1 MAVLV
6 RLAEPR
12 DRAAIHRLFR
22 AAFGCDADPEVWE
35 WKYDRNPN
43 PAPSAVALDGDR
55 ALGYYGGCG
64 TRYRGAGGSF
74 PGASAVDVMTDPEAR
89 TLGHRSLFRDVGE
102 EFCRLCREAGIPF
115 YFGFPNERA
124 RIIGERTLGYCS
136 VEPAGLWVRSAGPPS
151 FLGRLRRRLLQRR
164 IGASFSTGHDA
175 LADALHARPGWRT
188 DRSKRTLDWRYA
200 PHAGATYRIVE
211 LLDRR
216 AESRGYAIVRLV
228 LERALLVD
236 LEVLNEESGDVGD
249 LLEAVSGSLEGSG
262 ATRLEL
268 RAATSSRLA
277 GRLEAEFGFVRES
290 ADCHFEIRP
299 IDPGFDALA
308 AGRAFDY
315 RFADHEIF

>member
-22 AAFGCDADPEVWE
+22 AAFGSDADLAVWE

-43 PAPSAVALDGDR
+43 PAPSAVAIEGDR
-55 ALGYYGGCG
+55 AFGFYGGCG
-64 TRYRGAGGSF
+64 TRYRGAAGDF

-124 RIIGERTLGYCS
+124 RIIGERTLGYRS
-136 VEPAGLWVRSAGPPS
+136 VEPAGLSVRLLGLPT
-151 FLGRLRRRLLQRR
+151 LYGRLRRRLLRTR
-164 IGASFSTGHDA
+164 TGASFSAGHDA
-175 LADALHARPGWRT
+175 LADAIHARPGWRT
-188 DRSKRTLDWRYA
+188 DRSRRTLDWRFS
-200 PHAGATYRIVE
+200 PHAGTAYRIVE
-211 LLDRR
+211 LLDGR
-216 AESRGYAIVRLV
+216 AASRGYAVVRLV

-236 LEVLNEESGDVGD
+236 MEVRDEESGDVGD

-268 RAATSSRLA
+268 RAAASSRLA
-277 GRLEAEFGFVRES
+277 ARLEAEFGFAREPS
-290 ADCHFEIRP
+290 DCHFEIRP

>member
-22 AAFGCDADPEVWE
+22 AAFGSDADPAVWN
-35 WKYDRNPN
+35 WKYDLNPN

-55 ALGYYGGCG
+55 ALGFYGGCG

-124 RIIGERTLGYCS
+124 RIIGERTLGYRS
-136 VEPAGLWVRSAGPPS
+136 VEPAGLWVRSVGSPS
-151 FLGRLRRRLLQRR
+151 FLRRLRRRLLRPR
-164 IGASFSTGHDA
+164 TGASFSGGHDA
-175 LADALHARPGWRT
+175 LAEALHARPGWRT
-188 DRSKRTLDWRYA
+188 DRSRRTLDWRFA

-216 AESRGYAIVRLV
+216 AASRGYAVVRLV

-236 LEVLNEESGDVGD
+236 LEVRDEESGDVGD
-249 LLEAVSGSLEGSG
+249 LLEAVSGSLGGSG

-268 RAATSSRLA
+268 RAAASSRLA
-277 GRLEAEFGFVRES
+277 GRLEAEFGFARES

-299 IDPGFDALA
+299 IDPDFDALA
-308 AGRAFDY
+308 AGRSFDY

>member
-22 AAFGCDADPEVWE
+22 AAFGSDADLAVWE

-43 PAPSAVALDGDR
+43 PAPSAVAIDGDR
-55 ALGYYGGCG
+55 AFGFYGGCG
-64 TRYRGAGGSF
+64 TRYRGAAGDF
-74 PGASAVDVMTDPEAR
+74 PGAAAVDVMTDPEAR

-124 RIIGERTLGYCS
+124 
-136 VEPAGLWVRSAGPPS
+136 PAHRRADSRLPLRGAGGSPVRLRRLA
-151 FLGRLRRRLLQRR
+151 LVVGRLRRRLLRTR
-164 IGASFSTGHDA
+164 TGASFSAGHDD
-175 LADALHARPGWRT
+175 LADAIHARPGWRT
-188 DRSKRTLDWRYA
+188 DRSRRTLDWRFS
-200 PHAGATYRIVE
+200 PHAGTVYRIVE
-211 LLDRR
+211 LLDGR
-216 AESRGYAIVRLV
+216 ASSRGYAVVRLV

-236 LEVLNEESGDVGD
+236 MEVRDEESGDVGD

-268 RAATSSRLA
+268 RAAASSRLA
-277 GRLEAEFGFVRES
+277 ARLEAEFGFAREPS
-290 ADCHFEIRP
+290 DCHFEIRP

>member
-22 AAFGCDADPEVWE
+22 AAFGSDAEPAIWE

-55 ALGYYGGCG
+55 ALAFYGGCG
-64 TRYRGAGGSF
+64 TRYRGAEGDF
-74 PGASAVDVMTDPEAR
+74 PGASAVDVMTDPEVR

-124 RIIGERTLGYCS
+124 RIIGERTLGYRS
-136 VEPAGLWVRSAGPPS
+136 VERAGLWVRAVGAPS
-151 FLGRLRRRLLQRR
+151 LLGRIRRRLLRPR
-164 IGASFSTGHDA
+164 TGVSFSAGHEN

-188 DRSKRTLDWRYA
+188 DRSRATLDWRFA

-216 AESRGYAIVRLV
+216 AASRGYAVVRLV

-236 LEVLNEESGDVGD
+236 LEVRDEESGDVGD
-249 LLEAVSGSLEGSG
+249 LFDALSGSLKGSG
-262 ATRLEL
+262 ATRVSL
-268 RAATSSRLA
+268 RAASSSRLA
-277 GRLEAEFGFVRES
+277 ARLEAEFGFVREPS
-290 ADCHFEIRP
+290 DCHFEIRP
-299 IDPGFDALA
+299 IDPAFDALA

>member
-22 AAFGCDADPEVWE
+22 AAFGSDADPAVWE

-43 PAPSAVALDGDR
+43 LAPSAVALDGDR
-55 ALGYYGGCG
+55 ALAFYGGCG

-74 PGASAVDVMTDPEAR
+74 PGASAVDVMTDPEMR
-89 TLGHRSLFRDVGE
+89 TLSHRSLFREVGE

-115 YFGFPNERA
+115 YFGFPHERA
-124 RIIGERTLGYCS
+124 RIIGERTLGYRP
-136 VEPAGLWVRSAGPPS
+136 VEPAGLWARGVGSPS
-151 FLGRLRRRLLQRR
+151 LLGRLRRRLLRPR
-164 IGASFSTGHDA
+164 TGASFSAGHDT

-188 DRSKRTLDWRYA
+188 DRSRRTLDWRFA
-200 PHAGATYRIVE
+200 PHADATYRIVE
-211 LLDRR
+211 LVDRR
-216 AESRGYAIVRLV
+216 AASRGYGVVRLV

-236 LEVLNEESGDVGD
+236 LEVRDEESGDVGD
-249 LLEAVSGSLEGSG
+249 LLDAAAGSLAGSG

-268 RAATSSRLA
+268 RAAASSRLA
-277 GRLEAEFGFVRES
+277 ARLEAEFGFVRETS
-290 ADCHFEIRP
+290 DCYFEIRP
-299 IDPGFDALA
+299 IDLEFDALA